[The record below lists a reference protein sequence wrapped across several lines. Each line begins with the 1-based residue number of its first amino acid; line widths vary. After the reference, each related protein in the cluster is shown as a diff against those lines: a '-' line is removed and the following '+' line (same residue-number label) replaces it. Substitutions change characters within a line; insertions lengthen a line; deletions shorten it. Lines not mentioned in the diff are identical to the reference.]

1 MTSRLIHLI
10 RLNGYFCPMA
20 WMLAALI
27 FISRLSAMV
36 KLFMALYLRQELG
49 LAIETVGWL
58 LSGYGA
64 GLLIGSMGG
73 GLLSDHFST
82 ARLTALLFFGSAWVL
97 VLLGLVTEVPLLAG
111 LLLISGA
118 LDGAIRTLH
127 QRLIMEYCQVAQ
139 RVRAQSLSRVA
150 SNLGMAVAGAVGGV
164 LAQTDFRWVF
174 FVSAGMTLL
183 ALVWFIQATF
193 HRDVL
198 IRDEALNTP
207 SGPSVTTRDKPFLW
221 LLAAS
226 VVLGLAFEP
235 VYSMLGNYLLDYY
248 RLDNEAIGWQ
258 FALNAVLVVIL
269 QIPLSH
275 WSEQWGARR
284 QLMAGSVLLA
294 CGLGMLPL
302 GSGIFYV
309 CLSTTV
315 WTLGEIL
322 FMPTL
327 NVLVMQR
334 AQAGK
339 SGHYFGLFSMF
350 WSASVLLS
358 PTLGGQLYGHFGGH
372 SVWFASAALAL
383 FSIPLVYQAT
393 RLLGVGEDELLPGD
407 GDDDSTTK
415 RTSTA
420 IAKCK
425 TQTKENPFSPD

>member
-10 RLNGYFCPMA
+10 RLDGYFCPMA

-27 FISRLSAMV
+27 FISRLSAMA

-49 LAIETVGWL
+49 LTIETVGWL

-73 GLLSDHFST
+73 GLLSDHFPT
-82 ARLTALLFFGSAWVL
+82 ARLTALLFFVSVWML
-97 VLLGLVTEVPLLAG
+97 VLLGLVTDVPVLAG
-111 LLLISGA
+111 LLLVSGA
-118 LDGAIRTLH
+118 FDGAIRTLH

-150 SNLGMAVAGAVGGV
+150 SNLGMAVAGVAGGV

-174 FVSAGMTLL
+174 FVSATMMLL
-183 ALVWFIQATF
+183 ALVWFVRATF

-198 IRDEALNTP
+198 MQDEA
-207 SGPSVTTRDKPFLW
+207 SDISSASYIAYRDRPFFW

-235 VYSMLGNYLLDYY
+235 VYSMLGNFLLDYY
-248 RLDNEAIGWQ
+248 QLGTEAIGWQ
-258 FALNAVLVVIL
+258 FALNAVLVVLL

-309 CLSTTV
+309 CLSTTI

-327 NVLVMQR
+327 SVLVMQH
-334 AQAGK
+334 AQTGK

-358 PTLGGQLYGHFGGH
+358 PALGGLLYGHFGGH
-372 SVWFASAALAL
+372 SVWFASAALAI

-393 RLLGVGEDELLPGD
+393 RLSGVGAIALLPGGGID
-407 GDDDSTTK
+407 DDDDSTTR

-420 IAKCK
+420 IAK
-425 TQTKENPFSPD
+425 